1 MLRPA
6 FVFALVVTASSAWAL
21 ETEPLAQPQAAVVPA
36 SPGSFPVAP
45 SIPGRASEY
54 RDLEHR
60 RGGWYIGFGA
70 GGGGGNVTVN
80 GQNYGMGALVGQ
92 SDGAF
97 GMNLRVGGTITPELL
112 LGFDGGFLSTAT
124 SGAMVQLNRY
134 DVGVMYF
141 PWQRGFY
148 LRGAVGLAALTIDAT
163 GGGGILTG
171 KGTTR
176 GLDAL
181 AGVGY
186 AFWVGRSFNLTVN
199 ADLDLQ
205 TYGNQS
211 SGADVTSARGG
222 SLWLGFDWY

>member
-1 MLRPA
+1 
-6 FVFALVVTASSAWAL
+6 
-21 ETEPLAQPQAAVVPA
+21 
-36 SPGSFPVAP
+36 
-45 SIPGRASEY
+45 
-54 RDLEHR
+54 
-60 RGGWYIGFGA
+60 
-70 GGGGGNVTVN
+70 
-80 GQNYGMGALVGQ
+80 
-92 SDGAF
+92 
-97 GMNLRVGGTITPELL
+97 
-112 LGFDGGFLSTAT
+112 
-124 SGAMVQLNRY
+124 MVQLNRY

-163 GGGGILTG
+163 RGGGILSGT
-171 KGTTR
+171 GTTR

-186 AFWVGRSFNLTVN
+186 AFWLGRSFNLTVN
-199 ADLDLQ
+199 ADLDFQ